1 MPSRGR
7 DAPAAKPPK
16 GRFAML
22 NGLSRRF
29 AVWRREG
36 IPPAWFGWALWIAF
50 LVAAS
55 WRVNGLSTLSPSPGL
70 DQGYM
75 TGLNIAHINGL
86 SWGPDIVFTGGPLG
100 YLYLPKALSGGIVA
114 LSIVY
119 LALVYSSFFAVVI
132 WQLRHRYGAYVAV
145 AGSFVLFCL
154 LRLDAP
160 EATTM
165 TAVLVGA
172 SFLAGELAP
181 RIERWVPLLFGAA
194 AAIQLLVKTNTGL
207 LIAVMGLW
215 ISLIRP
221 ERWRRL
227 LEFAGAFLAVFVAA
241 WLSLGQSLADV
252 PLWLIRT
259 ESVISGYASAM
270 AVGSP
275 SQNWVYYVA
284 LVLLFAVLVLAVV
297 GLELESG
304 TRSWPL
310 LVFALLA
317 SWFIF
322 KSGMIRF
329 HVFYFFFFLIVLI
342 AALPWRPAWRGAA
355 LIVLVATIAI
365 IPEVTFNRL
374 PTDSWIT
381 RPTNVHGFF
390 QNLHAGVSQ
399 AQRDTALSGA
409 RLNVK
414 RADPIP
420 NKLIRLVGAEPV
432 HIDSLETSVA
442 WAYSLNWRP
451 VPAFQSYLAYTQRLD
466 EANADRLLE
475 SDGPTRVLRHKEI
488 PIDGRYRLQ
497 ESPEY
502 MLTLVCNFNQIG
514 AGGDWQVLARGRN
527 RCGEAVKL
535 GEARLETGRSVA
547 VPSAT
552 AANMIVV
559 GRIKLEPS
567 LSWRLKNLAFKPPI
581 SMLAIDGVYYRLV
594 PETAAGPM
602 LLHLTPSLGWS
613 PELAPRLKQ
622 PIDTQQIGLNWY
634 SGAASV
640 SFYEI
645 PVRPGA

>member
-1 MPSRGR
+1 MPGLGRNAPTARWPNSRLETLHDLR
-7 DAPAAKPPK
+7 
-16 GRFAML
+16 
-22 NGLSRRF
+22 RRF

-50 LVAAS
+50 LVAVS
-55 WRVNGLSTLSPSPGL
+55 WRVNGLSILGPSPGL

-132 WQLRHRYGAYVAV
+132 WQLRHRYGAYVAL

-172 SFLAGELAP
+172 SFLAGEFSP

-194 AAIQLLVKTNTGL
+194 AAIQLLVKSNTGL

-227 LEFAGAFLAVFVAA
+227 LEFAGAFLAVFVVA

-259 ESVISGYASAM
+259 GSVISGYASAM

-275 SQNWVYYVA
+275 GQNWVYYVA

-355 LIVLVATIAI
+355 MVVLVATIAI
-365 IPEVTFNRL
+365 IPEVSRL

-432 HIDSLETSVA
+432 HVDSAEISVA

-451 VPAFQSYLAYTQRLD
+451 VPVFQSYSAYTQRLD
-466 EANADRLLE
+466 EANAERLLDA
-475 SDGPTRVLRHKEI
+475 DGPTRVLRHKEGA
-488 PIDGRYRLQ
+488 IDGRYRLQ
-497 ESPEY
+497 ENPEY
-502 MLTLVCNFNQIG
+502 TLALVCNFIQIG
-514 AGGDWQVLARGRN
+514 SDSDWQVLARGEN
-527 RCGEAVKL
+527 RCGEATKL
-535 GEARLETGRSVA
+535 GEARLETGLSVA
-547 VPSAT
+547 VPKAT
-552 AANMIVV
+552 GADKILI

-567 LSWRLKNLAFKPPI
+567 LEWRLRNLAFKPPT
-581 SMLAIDGVYYRLV
+581 SMLSIDGANYRFI
-594 PETAAGPM
+594 PGTAGGPL

-613 PELAPRLKQ
+613 PELSPGLEQ
-622 PIDTQQIGLNWY
+622 PIDTQQIGLNGY
-634 SGAASV
+634 SGSASI

>member
-1 MPSRGR
+1 M
-7 DAPAAKPPK
+7 
-16 GRFAML
+16 
-22 NGLSRRF
+22 NGL
-29 AVWRREG
+29 A
-36 IPPAWFGWALWIAF
+36 
-50 LVAAS
+50 
-55 WRVNGLSTLSPSPGL
+55 TLGPSPGL
-70 DQGYM
+70 DQGYL
-75 TGLNIAHINGL
+75 TGLSMAHVDGL
-86 SWGPDIVFTGGPLG
+86 RWGPDIVHTFGPLG
-100 YLYLPKALSGGIVA
+100 YLYLPRAFSGEIVA

-119 LALVYSSFFAVVI
+119 HALVYSSFFAVVI

-160 EATTM
+160 EETTM

-172 SFLAGELAP
+172 SFLVGEFSP
-181 RIERWVPLLFGAA
+181 RIERWVPVLFGAA
-194 AAIQLLVKTNTGL
+194 AAIQLLVKTNSGV

-215 ISLIRP
+215 ISLVTP

-259 ESVISGYASAM
+259 GSVISGYASAM
-270 AVGSP
+270 GVGSP
-275 SQNWVYYVA
+275 GQNWVYYVG
-284 LVLLFAVLVLAVV
+284 LVLLFAVLMLAVV
-297 GLELESG
+297 GLELERG

-310 LVFALLA
+310 LVFALFS

-322 KSGMIRF
+322 KSAMVRF
-329 HVFYFFFFLIVLI
+329 HVFYFFVFLVVLIV
-342 AALPWRPAWRGAA
+342 ALPWRPAWRGPA
-355 LIVLVATIAI
+355 LVVLIATIVI
-365 IPEVTFNRL
+365 IPEVIKL
-374 PTDSWIT
+374 PTDFWIT
-381 RPTNVHGFF
+381 RPTNFHGFF
-390 QNLHAGVSQ
+390 QELHAGVSQ
-399 AQRDTALSGA
+399 AQRDTALTGA

-420 NKLIRLVGAEPV
+420 DKLIRLVGAEPV
-432 HIDSLETSVA
+432 HVDSLETSVA

-466 EANADRLLE
+466 EANADRLLDP
-475 SDGPTRVLRHKEI
+475 DGPTRVLRHKEVA
-488 PIDGRYRLQ
+488 IDGRYRLQ

-502 MLTLVCNFNQIG
+502 TLALVCNFHQIG
-514 AGGDWQVLARGRN
+514 AGSDWQVLARGGN

-535 GEARLETGRSVA
+535 GEARLDTGHPVA

-559 GRIKLEPS
+559 GRIELEPS

-602 LLHLTPSLGWS
+602 LLHLTPSIGWS
-613 PELAPRLKQ
+613 PKLAPGLKQ
-622 PIDTQQIGLNWY
+622 PIDTQQIGLILY
-634 SGAASV
+634 SGSASI

-645 PVRPGA
+645 PVSKSASPSR